1 MSRLTVRLPDTLHQ
15 QIEQRAQEEGV
26 SMNQY
31 IVFALTRQVGR
42 DYNVQQL
49 SENMVAEQRAHY
61 RTLLDTLGRAS
72 FSQIQE
78 VLNEREQVEPE
89 MGLTPDVVDKLR
101 QRIAA
106 KSQK

>member
-15 QIEQRAQEEGV
+15 QIELRAEEEGV

-31 IVFALTRQVGR
+31 IVFALTRQVGQ

-49 SENMVAEQRAHY
+49 PEKMVAEQRAHY

-72 FSQIQE
+72 FSEIQE

-89 MGLTPDVVDKLR
+89 LGLTPDVVDKLR

-106 KSQK
+106 KGKQ